1 MVHLHIQLRY
11 YWSVHTHISISCMCK
26 LYTPNAWFCLVIM
39 TTLFLPSWSPQSQSC
54 PLVTSALGKIPFASI
69 VLAPSRGDT
78 RDLKNGRHT
87 QLQLRK
93 LHTTLLA
100 SFPGLPWLRF
110 LIACSMQKLSQ
121 KAWWILL
128 RDPCHRRHVSSHFI
142 CMAVLRRRL
151 ILRSVLATKTGQ
163 APTDNNM

>member
-1 MVHLHIQLRY
+1 MAKHLPVSYVRCIIRTCTIGKLVDTSEREDLYEVACISEMVWWEWLENKGRCYGLTEHLHIQLSY
-11 YWSVHTHISISCMCK
+11 YWSVHTHISIPCMCK

-78 RDLKNGRHT
+78 RDLKDGRHT

-93 LHTTLLA
+93 LHTTLY
-100 SFPGLPWLRF
+100 
-110 LIACSMQKLSQ
+110 
-121 KAWWILL
+121 
-128 RDPCHRRHVSSHFI
+128 
-142 CMAVLRRRL
+142 
-151 ILRSVLATKTGQ
+151 GQ
-163 APTDNNM
+163 S